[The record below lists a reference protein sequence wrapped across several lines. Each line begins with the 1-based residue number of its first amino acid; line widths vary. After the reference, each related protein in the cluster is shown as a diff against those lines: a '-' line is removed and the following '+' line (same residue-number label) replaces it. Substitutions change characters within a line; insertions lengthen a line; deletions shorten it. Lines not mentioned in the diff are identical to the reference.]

1 MLIKIKSLEQTNL
14 SFLEY
19 LYQRFIRFEKKRLIK
34 FFLLILIVSL
44 FFSFIT
50 NRYKFDDNYFIAPS
64 FIAAI
69 TYAVIFF
76 LDLIF
81 QVFKHRKKELLIQD
95 RQIFLVSDQKNEVF
109 EVVSY
114 EQDQLWIKFNS
125 LKFKIVFLCDS
136 HSNMQ
141 EIINWLNV
149 MEYPKI

>member
-1 MLIKIKSLEQTNL
+1 MLIKIKSLEQTSL
-14 SFLEY
+14 SFFEC

-34 FFLLILIVSL
+34 FFLLILTVSL

-50 NRYKFDDNYFIAPS
+50 NKFKFDDNYFIAPS
-64 FIAAI
+64 FVAAI
-69 TYAVIFF
+69 AYAVIFF

-81 QVFKHRKKELLIQD
+81 QVFKYRNKELLIQD

-125 LKFKIVFLCDS
+125 LRFKIVFLCDS

-141 EIINWLNV
+141 EIINWLNI
-149 MEYPKI
+149 MECPKI